1 MQDEPTM
8 RTYPARR
15 SAALHS
21 VSVSERSAA
30 RPAAEVAASGDA
42 LAAYRVTERPYYREV
57 GDEVALYETAYSVRM
72 PMMLKGPTG
81 CGKTRFVEYM
91 AWKLGKPLITV
102 ACNEDMTASDL
113 VGRFLLDAQGTRWQD
128 GPLALAAR
136 FGAICYLDEVVEAR
150 QDTTVVIHPLTDARR
165 ILPLEKKGEIVRAH
179 PDFQLVISY
188 NPGYQSL
195 MKDLKQSTKQ
205 RFGALD
211 FNYPEHEIEAEIVAH
226 ESGVALEV
234 AKSLVHIAERARNLK
249 GHGLDEG
256 ISTRMLIYAGSL
268 IAKGVAPLAACRV
281 ALVRPITDDP
291 DMRDALDA
299 AVTTYF

>member
-1 MQDEPTM
+1 MNDILEP
-8 RTYPARR
+8 
-15 SAALHS
+15 
-21 VSVSERSAA
+21 
-30 RPAAEVAASGDA
+30 
-42 LAAYRVTERPYYREV
+42 YRVTHQPYYRPV
-57 GDEVALYETAYSVRM
+57 ADEVELFDAAYDVRM

-81 CGKTRFVEYM
+81 CGKTRFVEFM
-91 AWKLGKPLITV
+91 AWKLQKPLITV

-128 GPLALAAR
+128 GPLATAAR
-136 FGAICYLDEVVEAR
+136 HGAICYLDEVVEAR
-150 QDTTVVIHPLTDARR
+150 QDTTVVIHPLTDNRR
-165 ILPLEKKGEIVRAH
+165 ILPLEKKGELVHAH
-179 PDFQLVISY
+179 PDFQVVISY

-211 FNYPEHEIEAEIVAH
+211 FSYPAHAIETEIVAH
-226 ESGVALEV
+226 ETGVTPEV
-234 AKSLVHIAERARNLK
+234 AGKLVSIAERARNLK

-256 ISTRMLIYAGSL
+256 ISTRMLIYAGNL
-268 IAKGVAPLAACRV
+268 IRKGVAPQAACRV

-299 AVTTYF
+299 AVATFF

>member
-1 MQDEPTM
+1 MNDILEP
-8 RTYPARR
+8 
-15 SAALHS
+15 
-21 VSVSERSAA
+21 
-30 RPAAEVAASGDA
+30 
-42 LAAYRVTERPYYREV
+42 YRVTHQPYYRPV
-57 GDEVALYETAYSVRM
+57 ADEVELFDAAYDVRM

-81 CGKTRFVEYM
+81 CGKTRFVEFM
-91 AWKLGKPLITV
+91 AWKLKKPLITV

-128 GPLALAAR
+128 GPLAMAAR
-136 FGAICYLDEVVEAR
+136 HGAICYLDEVVEAR
-150 QDTTVVIHPLTDARR
+150 QDTTVVIHPLTDNRR
-165 ILPLEKKGEIVRAH
+165 ILPLEKKGELVHAH
-179 PDFQLVISY
+179 PDFQVVISY

-211 FNYPEHEIEAEIVAH
+211 FSYPAHEIETEIVAH
-226 ESGVALEV
+226 ETGVTPEV
-234 AKSLVHIAERARNLK
+234 AGKLVSIAERARNLK

-256 ISTRMLIYAGSL
+256 ISTRMLIYAGNL
-268 IAKGVAPLAACRV
+268 IRKGVAPQAACRV

-299 AVTTYF
+299 AVATFF